1 VFASET
7 QRLAEGD
14 VEDGRI
20 TTRVRGSNDGI
31 TTDGSRHGALNNVTA
46 DMVRSPTSAD
56 RDIPG
61 PDGETASSTI
71 VFQASDDTATDDT
84 VRDWNDPD
92 ATGSVQERPQRT
104 PNTPLEEPKRSTG
117 DVEASVWW
125 DEESIGADRGN
136 DAGSDSSS
144 STTSTPG
151 SDSPSDASESGGDAE
166 STSDSSDDTANDSPR
181 DDPDDNPTDEAD
193 DKAEGEEGEKDTAD
207 SANESSS
214 DRDDHDSTESV
225 KRQRRRVLIAEA
237 RASSR
242 ETSAE
247 QTQDQGQGNGE
258 GGSSDSEGRDAAADS
273 DSDSELSAD
282 PIDSSTPRWKEERD
296 RRVADETVSVDDAR
310 FQTVR
315 DGPTPDAHRRW
326 EQRQARTGDSRVTPE
341 DEKLTTWKSI
351 TDGSTTPET
360 TGDENRFTRVRE
372 KMSDVTDTVRSR
384 VPFLSPDS
392 PSKEEESSQTD
403 PGERF
408 ETNRPSSPDEVSAA
422 QEKLTGFDSDSD
434 PDLEPASE
442 STASTDSDAD
452 SESESSSPSRGY

>member
-1 VFASET
+1 MPSEAEIQALHDDADQQPVDTRQQYSTAEIGWGGSGRVGLVGDDTRGITGLADQRNRDTDLEFDVTIPAEYEYEVTIQRREDCEWIDGPDNAPETAEVPDGEYVAEFNVVDTPDGIEDDDRRIADEFAVVYDHDPDTDPVLQGESEADRDSSESTGTVNTDRCKGNDGVFASET

-31 TTDGSRHGALNNVTA
+31 TTDGSRLGALNNVTA

-151 SDSPSDASESGGDAE
+151 SESPSDASESGGDAE

-225 KRQRRRVLIAEA
+225 KHQRRRVLIAEA

-247 QTQDQGQGNGE
+247 QTQDQG
-258 GGSSDSEGRDAAADS
+258 
-273 DSDSELSAD
+273 
-282 PIDSSTPRWKEERD
+282 
-296 RRVADETVSVDDAR
+296 
-310 FQTVR
+310 
-315 DGPTPDAHRRW
+315 
-326 EQRQARTGDSRVTPE
+326 
-341 DEKLTTWKSI
+341 
-351 TDGSTTPET
+351 
-360 TGDENRFTRVRE
+360 
-372 KMSDVTDTVRSR
+372 
-384 VPFLSPDS
+384 
-392 PSKEEESSQTD
+392 
-403 PGERF
+403 
-408 ETNRPSSPDEVSAA
+408 
-422 QEKLTGFDSDSD
+422 
-434 PDLEPASE
+434 
-442 STASTDSDAD
+442 
-452 SESESSSPSRGY
+452 